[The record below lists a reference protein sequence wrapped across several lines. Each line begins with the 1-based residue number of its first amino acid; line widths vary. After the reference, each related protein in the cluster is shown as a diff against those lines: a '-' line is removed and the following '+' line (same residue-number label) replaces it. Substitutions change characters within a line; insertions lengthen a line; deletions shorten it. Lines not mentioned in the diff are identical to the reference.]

1 MSVDII
7 GIRMTRKGYVISAF
21 VMGLPPQWLR
31 CTLERAI
38 YTGFVF
44 EKPFFPDVTLWP
56 RCVMKSDESNS
67 DSLNEF
73 VYGFCGDCFSFL
85 NKFTCVSEKSE
96 HDYSMNIELLP
107 SGIHQNAFPVLQWT
121 STVHC
126 TQYNLYMY
134 SSKSGL
140 LPEWSGTRYCSTSRI
155 LNSGGGVC
163 DSENDIRNRTK
174 RQSGSLNGDGRHIFT
189 T

>member
-1 MSVDII
+1 MFDKNEILINNQVLNDFEYVSESVINQN
-7 GIRMTRKGYVISAF
+7 
-21 VMGLPPQWLR
+21 P
-31 CTLERAI
+31 
-38 YTGFVF
+38 
-44 EKPFFPDVTLWP
+44 
-56 RCVMKSDESNS
+56 SDESKS

-134 SSKSGL
+134 
-140 LPEWSGTRYCSTSRI
+140 YM
-155 LNSGGGVC
+155 
-163 DSENDIRNRTK
+163 
-174 RQSGSLNGDGRHIFT
+174 
-189 T
+189 

>member
-1 MSVDII
+1 MIVNWSHVHKGVRGKSQLMSVDII

-31 CTLERAI
+31 CTLVRAI

-96 HDYSMNIELLP
+96 HDYSRIIALWHP
-107 SGIHQNAFPVLQWT
+107 SKCISSSPMDKY
-121 STVHC
+121 STLYSVQFVH
-126 TQYNLYMY
+126 
-134 SSKSGL
+134 
-140 LPEWSGTRYCSTSRI
+140 
-155 LNSGGGVC
+155 V
-163 DSENDIRNRTK
+163 
-174 RQSGSLNGDGRHIFT
+174 LNGVAPGTVVLVELWTPEKRLW
-189 T
+189 